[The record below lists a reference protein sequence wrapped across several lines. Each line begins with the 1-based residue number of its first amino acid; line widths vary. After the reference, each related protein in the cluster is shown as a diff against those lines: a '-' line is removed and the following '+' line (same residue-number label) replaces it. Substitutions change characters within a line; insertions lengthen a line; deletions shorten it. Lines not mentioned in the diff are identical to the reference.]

1 MTPPLR
7 LMRSRLVNT
16 RSPLTSSTTGQALAK
31 EALDTRTP
39 VDDKDYRV
47 PFPFTGTINKLT
59 IKLEPVQLPPE
70 RPVGTTRKKP

>member
-1 MTPPLR
+1 
-7 LMRSRLVNT
+7 
-16 RSPLTSSTTGQALAK
+16 LAK
-31 EALDTRTP
+31 EALDRRTP